1 MKDDHS
7 KRRGTSLRVKPL
19 KLLFDM
25 LTRTLLAW
33 RGMHLTAFHVPA

>member
-1 MKDDHS
+1 VKDDHS

-25 LTRTLLAW
+25 PTRTLLAW